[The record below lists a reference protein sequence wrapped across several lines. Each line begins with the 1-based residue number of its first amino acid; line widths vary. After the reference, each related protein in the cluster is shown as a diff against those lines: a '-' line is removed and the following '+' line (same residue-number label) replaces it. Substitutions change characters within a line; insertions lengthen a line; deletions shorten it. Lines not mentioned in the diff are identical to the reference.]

1 MMLTNRILIG
11 EQPQLLFIS
20 IASDKE
26 AVVS

>member
-1 MMLTNRILIG
+1 MMLTNRNLIG

-26 AVVS
+26 DVAL